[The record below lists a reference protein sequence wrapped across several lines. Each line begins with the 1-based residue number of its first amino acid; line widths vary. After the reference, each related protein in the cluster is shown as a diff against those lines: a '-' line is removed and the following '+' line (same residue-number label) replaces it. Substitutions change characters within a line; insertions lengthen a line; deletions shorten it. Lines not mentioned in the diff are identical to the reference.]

1 MSEEVEFSVAGN
13 KIKLSTVKAVD
24 IVDSGMVYPQHKSV
38 VVKECTVILD
48 YMCDQEKCDFLN
60 ALTAI
65 AKNADL
71 NGLGIKE
78 TTNIVCKTIS
88 ENQNLFT
95 ASELAG
101 YVLQAGGTSHVYV
114 RNKGFINK
122 EAGRRVG
129 FLDLTEARRRMI
141 YRYEHDKKYFANVK
155 ANVKDIAIGGA
166 CGAGLTYYLLKFG
179 GKLAK

>member
-1 MSEEVEFSVAGN
+1 MSDEVEFSVAGN

-24 IVDSGMVYPQHKSV
+24 IVDSGMVYPQYKSV
-38 VVKECTVILD
+38 VDKEIKECTVILD
-48 YMCDQEKCDFLN
+48 YMCDQVKCDFQN

-65 AKNADL
+65 SKNADL
-71 NGLGIKE
+71 NGLGIRE

-114 RNKGFINK
+114 RNKGLISN
-122 EAGRRVG
+122 EASRRVG
-129 FLDLTEARRRMI
+129 FLDLTKARRRMI
-141 YRYEHDKKYFANVK
+141 YRYEHDKKFFAN
-155 ANVKDIAIGGA
+155 AKDIAIGCAIGS
-166 CGAGLTYYLLKFG
+166 GLTYSLLKFA